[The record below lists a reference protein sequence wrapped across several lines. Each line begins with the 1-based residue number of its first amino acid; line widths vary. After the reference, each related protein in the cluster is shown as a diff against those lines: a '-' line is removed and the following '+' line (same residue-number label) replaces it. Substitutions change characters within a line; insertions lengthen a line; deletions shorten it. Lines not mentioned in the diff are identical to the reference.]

1 MIPPLHL
8 NLNASP
14 TPSGVAQ
21 TPQQLAA
28 AAQGQRTGWELAARA
43 LPWAALAV
51 GVVAGARFVG
61 RAFERPQPTKRDT
74 VAT

>member
-14 TPSGVAQ
+14 TPSGVVQ

-43 LPWAALAV
+43 LPVAALAV
-51 GVVAGARFVG
+51 GVVFGARLAGHAFG
-61 RAFERPQPTKRDT
+61 RSQATKGGSVT
-74 VAT
+74 T